1 MSDFET
7 NLRNIDRVLAYA
19 KENSEQLLK
28 LAAELENP
36 SDGVVKNLFHVHHGF
51 VTLLIETLQHG
62 EKEQGE
68 DWPDPESVH

>member
-28 LAAELENP
+28 LAAEFENP
-36 SDGVVKNLFHVHHGF
+36 SDAVVKNLFHVHHGF
-51 VTLLIETLQHG
+51 VSLLIETLQQG
-62 EKEQGE
+62 EKEQGD
-68 DWPDPESVH
+68 DWPDSESVH